1 MPPASSASNSAAS
14 SANNGRRGRVIR
26 GSSRGGPSAT
36 TARDVK
42 PEAPKIDAP
51 RSRLPLLP
59 YGSPLPP
66 KSLTLI
72 TPHLHS
78 LLSVPSHVTLEMPS
92 AKQLEILN
100 AASNNEEGIVLLYS
114 HPLPLTSLPSKV
126 TPTGLFG
133 MYCHVAAVAR
143 HKSQTRLELALVP
156 HARVRLTDSVA
167 DPQQFSV
174 LQYAPWTYNDVDP
187 ADLND
192 IVVAAMPLLPSPPV
206 LSALSPQSVDPM
218 IAELVLHR
226 LAALALEKVGKHD
239 IAGVRHLVEMAFV
252 EKDLHFKLDLINTA
266 FGRINISTELT
277 ASIEETNNA
286 RRLMGIEQQMEKMV
300 RHQLVSADPNSP
312 AAENDPDWKLASQI
326 DALTNA
332 EVKEKALKEFHY
344 LKNMDPSGTEYGTLA
359 TYLDWLVN
367 MPWDKTTT
375 DRFNMKEA
383 QEILDKSHFGLDD
396 VKVKI
401 MQLMANASR
410 TGKIAAKPLLFIG
423 PPGTGKTSF
432 AKSIADALGRKFIS
446 LAGLTETSDLRGH
459 RRTYASS
466 LPGKIASEMRKCGSR
481 NPVIVI
487 DEIDKIED
495 SHRHKPIMP
504 ALLELLSPDQNKE
517 FLDHYLDTK
526 LDCSEVLFICTANSL
541 ETIAS
546 PLLNRLHVVELRAYS
561 AQEKIEI
568 AKKYLLPQSL
578 AETGLADIQLTD
590 DAITTLI
597 HTHSRFEAGVRQ
609 VRRHMQ
615 RLMRQI
621 AYKKV
626 VNETAE
632 KPSEVPSIIDTNA
645 MLSMLEAPERAH
657 GDRIYEINQTPVGV
671 VNGLAKNL
679 YGGSTLTIEAIIDN
693 QKTGKLT
700 SEKAEKD
707 AKEDSKHSS
716 GRPGVEFTGNIMD
729 TMKESSSIAYTY
741 AKSFMVRYFPE
752 SEFFKTAALHVHV
765 PFAQVKKDGPS
776 AGCALV
782 CAYLSVALGKPLSPT
797 LCMTG
802 EITLN
807 GRVTAV
813 GGIREKVTAAVQNG
827 MTDVIIPMQNK
838 PDFDGIPA
846 DLVENIRPHFVNTYE
861 EAFKVAFNIP
871 LGKADVKASQPSA
884 AQKIVVYTQ
893 TPDLKKKLPKPA
905 IEVPKIKEKRSRT
918 PILDS
923 AKNSL

>member
-1 MPPASSASNSAAS
+1 MEAKP
-14 SANNGRRGRVIR
+14 
-26 GSSRGGPSAT
+26 
-36 TARDVK
+36 DVSQ
-42 PEAPKIDAP
+42 
-51 RSRLPLLP
+51 RRLPLLP
-59 YGSPLPP
+59 FGSPLPP
-66 KSLTLI
+66 QALTLV

-78 LLSVPSHVTLEMPS
+78 LLTMPSHVTLDIPS
-92 AKQLEILN
+92 AKQFELLN
-100 AASNNEEGIVLLYS
+100 NASTKEEGVVLLYS
-114 HPLPLTSLPSKV
+114 QPLPVSSLPSKV
-126 TPTGLFG
+126 KTTAYFG
-133 MYCHVAAVAR
+133 MYCHVAASAR
-143 HKSQTRLELALVP
+143 PKSQTRLELALVP
-156 HARVRLTDSVA
+156 HARVRLNEVVA
-167 DPQQFSV
+167 EGGPQQFSV
-174 LQYAPWTYNDVDP
+174 LQYIPWTYNELDP

-192 IVVAAMPLLPSPPV
+192 IVVAAMPLLPNPPAI
-206 LSALSPQSVDPM
+206 SSMGPQSVDPL
-218 IAELVLHR
+218 IAEIILHR
-226 LAALALEKVGKHD
+226 LSANALEKVGKHD
-239 IAGVRHLVEMAFV
+239 VADVRHLIEKAFV
-252 EKDLHFKLDLINTA
+252 EKDLHYKLDLITTA
-266 FGRINISTELT
+266 YGRINISNELSAT
-277 ASIEETNNA
+277 IEESNNA
-286 RRLMGIEQQMEKMV
+286 RRLMGMEQQMEKMI
-300 RHQLVSADPNSP
+300 RQQLVTADPTSA
-312 AAENDPDWKLASQI
+312 AAESDPDWKLASQI
-326 DALTNA
+326 DALTNL
-332 EVKEKALKEFHY
+332 EVKEKATKEFQY
-344 LKNMDPSGTEYGTLA
+344 LKNMDPNGTEYGTLA

-367 MPWDKTTT
+367 MPWDKTTK
-375 DRFNMKEA
+375 DRFDMKEA
-383 QEILDKSHFGLDD
+383 QDILDASHFGLDD

-432 AKSIADALGRKFIS
+432 AKSIADALGRKFVS

-466 LPGKIASEMRKCGSR
+466 LPGKIASEMRKCGTR

-517 FLDHYLDTK
+517 FMDHYLDAK
-526 LDCSEVLFICTANSL
+526 IDCSEVLFICTANSL

-561 AQEKIEI
+561 AHEKIEI
-568 AKKYLLPQSL
+568 AKKYLFPQAVS
-578 AETGLADIQLTD
+578 ETGLKDITIGD
-590 DAITTLI
+590 DAIQTLI
-597 HTHSRFEAGVRQ
+597 HKYSRFEAGVRE

-621 AYKKV
+621 AYKQV

-632 KPSEVPSIIDTNA
+632 KPVDVPTAIDAPT
-645 MLSMLEAPERAH
+645 MLSMLDAPERAH

-671 VNGLAKNL
+671 VNGLAKNI

-693 QKTGKLT
+693 QKTGKLVAK
-700 SEKAEKD
+700 SEGKD
-707 AKEDSKHSS
+707 ASEDSKSHS

-729 TMKESSSIAYTY
+729 TMKESSSIAYTF
-741 AKSFMVRYFPE
+741 AKSFLTRYFPE
-752 SEFFKTAALHVHV
+752 NDFFKHAALHVHV

-782 CAYLSVALGKPLSPT
+782 CAYLSVALNKPLSPT

-827 MTDVIIPMQNK
+827 MTDVIVPMQNK
-838 PDFDGIPA
+838 PDYDGIPE
-846 DLVENIRPHFVNTYE
+846 DLVATIRPHFVDTYE
-861 EAFKVAFNIP
+861 EAFKVAFNLP
-871 LGKADVKASQPSA
+871 LKKADMKASTVPT
-884 AQKIVVYTQ
+884 AQKIIVQTQ
-893 TPDLKKKLPKPA
+893 TPDLKRKAPVKDE
-905 IEVPKIKEKRSRT
+905 IVVPKINKEKRTRI
-918 PILDS
+918 PVLDS